1 MVKEKLDFTGLSKED
16 EPTFTY
22 KGLELEKGKFDY
34 SGLKKEPPK
43 PKKPTKPT
51 LGVPT
56 IPAVPT
62 EDPQLVW
69 TPPKVEPTKPEFETV
84 PKLSTG
90 YILPS
95 IEIKRKPTALEK
107 QLNKKMV
114 IPEGMQE
121 SFFKAERYKGKDLA
135 EKFLANLKAGKYNT
149 EVAIETYKKMIG
161 MPNQADLVEGIMQ
174 NDPDYLLEQDKL
186 LLKWMRDEGAVS
198 NFVRESAAS
207 AVQLLPMWTYTAIQS
222 LDEAAAGATAGAV
235 LGTAASAPGAAV
247 GAKVGVATGFKVG
260 MIDTMRKIEGG
271 NAYREYLAQGI
282 EPEVA
287 VKAAHVV
294 GLING
299 FVEQAQ
305 FGTVMK
311 MFGAPGKSILANTKK
326 NIITKVGQLVA
337 KQAAFV
343 TSEALEEMIQRAV
356 TIGGKEMSKA
366 LSLKQFKRMTAKEV
380 FKDLS
385 REFVSALGTFS
396 ILGAPSIVTNSS
408 SLLQKEQAQEAMARE
423 LEPKA
428 KAISEGAKPTEVTP
442 SKDVQE
448 LRAVDKFAFYEG
460 RPAVAKPVEQTSQPE
475 KIIKRS
481 DIIKEISNKLDV
493 PVRRGKFRG
502 KGVLGIFKPQQQVV
516 RVKEGGFETISHEV
530 GHYLHHTIS
539 DVNKIIENN
548 PELKNLDYDQNK
560 KRATEG
566 FSEYLRYYLT
576 QPEKA
581 PEVAPQFH
589 RVFNTLMDAK
599 YPKIKEILD
608 AARDNYK
615 LWLEMPSVA
624 KTESHISFNS
634 PRPKSITIGDI
645 YTSTIDDLY
654 PIHKYSKLAKEYKDI
669 QPSEDPYVLARLYR
683 GWTGKPEH
691 FFRRGTFDP
700 YTLKITGQPLTS
712 ILRPIDQMK
721 ALKEF
726 SIYLVAKRVP
736 ELTGRGIQTG
746 INKEDAIQTVKDL
759 ESAYPIFENAKT
771 RYRAYNMRLM
781 QYLYKGGLLSR
792 EDFVKIIRN
801 NREYAPFFRVHEELT
816 RNGYMGKGFSKI
828 ASPVK
833 RIGGSEADIIDPL
846 ESTLKNTYTIINAVE
861 RNKVGQALIRLSSLS
876 PELGRI
882 VERVSPK
889 MAKVVTARLDEAFRQ
904 IKMYMPPEMKEAMKQ
919 IAFDIYRPSM
929 FLDDNIIQVMEGG
942 KKYYYQVDP
951 TLYRAIQGMD
961 AEQINTIFKIMSYPA
976 KWLRAG
982 ATALNPDFLGR
993 NVFRDQLTA
1002 SIYSEYGYKPF
1013 IDVYGGAA
1021 SIVNQDE
1028 LFWKWMR
1035 SGGAHAAIVSMDRNY
1050 LRHNLRELMRGR
1062 FKTYSPVEAV
1072 RAISE
1077 IGESATRLGEF
1088 KLALQKT
1095 GDPLKASMAS
1105 REVSVDFG
1113 VHGSKTQALSSIIAF
1128 FNPNIQGTS
1137 KLIKA
1142 FKNRPKKT
1150 MLAVIAGITVP
1161 SMLLYMHNRKSER
1174 YKELPKWE
1182 KDLFWIVDVGENK
1195 PLIRIPKPFEL
1206 GILFG
1211 SVPERMLE
1219 WMDTQNP
1226 EAFDGMT
1233 ESIINGFV
1241 PGVMPTAATPFIENY
1256 TNKSFFT
1263 GKPVESEAVTREI
1276 PSERYYRYTPSVARW
1291 IGKRLG
1297 MSPIKIHQFVRGWFG
1312 GVGVMAM
1319 EFPDNVMKASG
1330 NADLPMSPK
1339 DIPLIKSFIAR
1350 DPYGLSSYSIGKF
1363 YDDYKKIAQY
1373 HTTINRLESEE
1384 KYQEANKIR
1393 RSHPEW
1399 KYYDDYSA
1407 MSREIA
1413 DMRSSQEYTL
1423 NRKDLTPEQ
1432 KKKIIDAKNKN
1443 LTRFVRKFNEQ
1454 HR

>member
-43 PKKPTKPT
+43 PEEPPK

-56 IPAVPT
+56 IPKETPDLA
-62 EDPQLVW
+62 W
-69 TPPKVEPTKPEFETV
+69 TPPGARVIPTLTRPITKEELETFKKMETMGPMKIGQEPDVDRMRFRMFADNLVKENYGEEEIREMKTFDKARQNLMIRAPQLALMSYAPYTGAIIESVQQAKNAVVPLIKKEKWDPFEIRM
-84 PKLSTG
+84 LAE
-90 YILPS
+90 ILPDETS
-95 IEIKRKPTALEK
+95 PELKLAFVASELIATYATTSAVIDMAKAGTLKSTLSK
-107 QLNKKMV
+107 VKDKMV
-114 IPEGMQE
+114 EAGLPQDTIDDFVAGTKKLNVRKFIKGTSLEQQINANARASRMAFKKPLPGKIPD
-121 SFFKAERYKGKDLA
+121 FKSAEHAVKYGVSNKGNVQTIRDLA
-135 EKFLANLKAGKYNT
+135 
-149 EVAIETYKKMIG
+149 
-161 MPNQADLVEGIMQ
+161 
-174 NDPDYLLEQDKL
+174 
-186 LLKWMRDEGAVS
+186 
-198 NFVRESAAS
+198 
-207 AVQLLPMWTYTAIQS
+207 
-222 LDEAAAGATAGAV
+222 
-235 LGTAASAPGAAV
+235 
-247 GAKVGVATGFKVG
+247 
-260 MIDTMRKIEGG
+260 
-271 NAYREYLAQGI
+271 
-282 EPEVA
+282 
-287 VKAAHVV
+287 
-294 GLING
+294 
-299 FVEQAQ
+299 
-305 FGTVMK
+305 
-311 MFGAPGKSILANTKK
+311 
-326 NIITKVGQLVA
+326 A
-337 KQAAFV
+337 KQASLQRQYDIQKAAGK
-343 TSEALEEMIQRAV
+343 TGEALKTAFKQQFIREAREAAEGKIV
-356 TIGGKEMSKA
+356 PGKE
-366 LSLKQFKRMTAKEV
+366 RPIAK
-380 FKDLS
+380 D
-385 REFVSALGTFS
+385 
-396 ILGAPSIVTNSS
+396 ID
-408 SLLQKEQAQEAMARE
+408 EAMAVE
-423 LEPKA
+423 
-428 KAISEGAKPTEVTP
+428 
-442 SKDVQE
+442 
-448 LRAVDKFAFYEG
+448 KFAFYEG
-460 RPAVAKPVEQTSQPE
+460 RPSVAKPVEQTSQPE

-502 KGVLGIFKPQQQVV
+502 KGVRGIFKPQQQVV

-712 ILRPIDQMK
+712 ILRPIEQMK

-882 VERVSPK
+882 VERVPPK

-942 KKYYYQVDP
+942 KKYYYQVEP

-1002 SIYSEYGYKPF
+1002 AIYSEYGYKPF

-1128 FNPNIQGTS
+1128 FNPNIQGTA

-1443 LTRFVRKFNEQ
+1443 LTGFVRKFNEQ